1 MRLWT
6 PTGIS
11 RRTASGDIDKAVDT
25 TIYEDA
31 LEEMMEREPE
41 EQMWQDL
48 MEAFEE
54 NNG

>member
-1 MRLWT
+1 MDSNGDIPENSQW
-6 PTGIS
+6 
-11 RRTASGDIDKAVDT
+11 DIDKAVDT